1 MDGMQNLCSAVVVQA
16 AKDYRTNACKLRKNP
31 EDTGAQAGVR
41 ELEQFF
47 HSNWFTVLSGTD
59 GSYILERLQKE
70 VA

>member
-16 AKDYRTNACKLRKNP
+16 AKDYRTNAHKLRKNP
-31 EDTGAQAGVR
+31 EDTGAQAGIR

-47 HSNWFTVLSGTD
+47 RSYWFTVLSDAD
-59 GSYILERLQKE
+59 GGYILERLQKE